1 MKIFDMHIHAFNT
14 PICPEKLI
22 SDMDKAG
29 IWGGCVFSNLPDR
42 TSKTGTPFDKRLSE
56 VKEWCQ
62 GYPDRLFP
70 VIYIHPYEDNIIENI
85 HMAVKQGICGFKMIC
100 TDYFVGE
107 EKVLE
112 VLREIASLNKPVFFH
127 TGILWDGEISSK
139 YNRPLNWEDLLEIE
153 GLRFSMGHCSWPW
166 VEECVALYG
175 KFMSSANTKKT
186 AEMFFDITPGTPPM
200 DRENLLKR
208 IYTLGYDS
216 FDNVLFGTDCIA
228 DLYNAE
234 YASEILNRDRKILD
248 KYGVSL
254 ENREKLYYKNLLR
267 FLGKSDI
274 LAEHTL
280 PSPEKPALC
289 RCDNPEVYTII
300 ESFFKSLNFPK
311 IHHDKFYKAI
321 KEIKISDALEIDKY
335 DVDCTDG
342 KRNLLSYLYLCRR
355 LKERYEKLGIPD
367 DVFYDTLSDL
377 VIWTNTWSDLKG
389 DLYLGELWWL
399 SLHLDMKLFRLG
411 RLQFGFGKALMD
423 IPQYGLKKDDPVID
437 IHIPEGEPL
446 SPEKCDESIEN
457 AKVFFKKYFPE
468 FQYKCFT
475 CHSWLLDDTLD
486 EILPPTSNLI
496 AFKSRFDRVHK
507 EKDYMLLRYI
517 FRWDTNE
524 TNLKYAYP
532 VSEFASK
539 VKKRVL
545 SGEDFYLT
553 YGILK

>member
-1 MKIFDMHIHAFNT
+1 MSIKSRRLEYIVFVLPLLLALICLLSVTFNHH
-14 PICPEKLI
+14 
-22 SDMDKAG
+22 
-29 IWGGCVFSNLPDR
+29 
-42 TSKTGTPFDKRLSE
+42 
-56 VKEWCQ
+56 Q
-62 GYPDRLFP
+62 
-70 VIYIHPYEDNIIENI
+70 
-85 HMAVKQGICGFKMIC
+85 
-100 TDYFVGE
+100 
-107 EKVLE
+107 
-112 VLREIASLNKPVFFH
+112 ASLPIPMPQEFI
-127 TGILWDGEISSK
+127 GEYSYDGE
-139 YNRPLNWEDLLEIE
+139 NWQ
-153 GLRFSMGHCSWPW
+153 
-166 VEECVALYG
+166 
-175 KFMSSANTKKT
+175 
-186 AEMFFDITPGTPPM
+186 
-200 DRENLLKR
+200 
-208 IYTLGYDS
+208 TL
-216 FDNVLFGTDCIA
+216 T
-228 DLYNAE
+228 E
-234 YASEILNRDRKILD
+234 
-248 KYGVSL
+248 
-254 ENREKLYYKNLLR
+254 
-267 FLGKSDI
+267 KSDI
-274 LAEHTL
+274 SA
-280 PSPEKPALC
+280 
-289 RCDNPEVYTII
+289 
-300 ESFFKSLNFPK
+300 
-311 IHHDKFYKAI
+311 
-321 KEIKISDALEIDKY
+321 
-335 DVDCTDG
+335 
-342 KRNLLSYLYLCRR
+342 
-355 LKERYEKLGIPD
+355 
-367 DVFYDTLSDL
+367 
-377 VIWTNTWSDLKG
+377 LKG